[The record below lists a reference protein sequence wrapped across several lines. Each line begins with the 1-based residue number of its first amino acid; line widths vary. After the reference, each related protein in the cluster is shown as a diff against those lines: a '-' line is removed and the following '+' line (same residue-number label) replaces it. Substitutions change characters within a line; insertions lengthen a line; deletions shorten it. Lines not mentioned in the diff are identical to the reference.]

1 VSISREEKYDCYA
14 DKGEVPI
21 NTLLKDGWWWT
32 CYGPKCGEQI
42 TQDTVDNEGARI
54 ITGVP
59 YCARCIRENPI
70 LSEMKGIGMIDL
82 ATCQKCEKDWETEIE
97 QMMSDNT
104 VMEAEI
110 GELREELTYSEVR
123 KSELLREMQWLRQR
137 LVASEATTSL
147 PQSKLQVANGL
158 VQRGDVATMCKVL
171 DGFRDGD
178 K

>member
-1 VSISREEKYDCYA
+1 MSDFVEMCEVKELIVTLRNENAGLRQQIEK
-14 DKGEVPI
+14 
-21 NTLLKDGWWWT
+21 
-32 CYGPKCGEQI
+32 
-42 TQDTVDNEGARI
+42 
-54 ITGVP
+54 
-59 YCARCIRENPI
+59 
-70 LSEMKGIGMIDL
+70 
-82 ATCQKCEKDWETEIE
+82 
-97 QMMSDNT
+97 MMSDNT